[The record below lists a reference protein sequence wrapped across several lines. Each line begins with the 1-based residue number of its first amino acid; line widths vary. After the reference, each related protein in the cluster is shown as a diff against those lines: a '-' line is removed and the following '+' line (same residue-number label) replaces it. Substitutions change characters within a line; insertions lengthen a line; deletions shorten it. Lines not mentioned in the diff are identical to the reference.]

1 MGKGKSSSAPQY
13 TESKVTQTALPEY
26 AEPYVTRQFARGER
40 ESLMPYMPYGG
51 QRIAEFSPQEEVGL
65 SAVEGQFAQGTPW
78 EQQMG
83 AARTAG
89 IAGTPTLPGFTQP
102 GVMQQYMSPYMQN
115 VVDVQQREAR
125 RQADISR
132 KALEDQA
139 AAAGA
144 FGGYGYGTAVGEM
157 ERGLQEQLQGIQARG
172 LQDAYTAGLGQL
184 GAERAAQETAM
195 QRQLAASQQLG
206 AFGEARERGQMG
218 RTQALIDAGKQR
230 RGLRQES
237 LSMGY
242 QDYLNQL
249 AYPRQQLGFYG
260 QLLRGLPTQPGT
272 QVSSYQPQPSTMQQ
286 MLGLGL
292 GGLGLYGQLRG
303 QGAG

>member
-1 MGKGKSSSAPQY
+1 
-13 TESKVTQTALPEY
+13 
-26 AEPYVTRQFARGER
+26 
-40 ESLMPYMPYGG
+40 
-51 QRIAEFSPQEEVGL
+51 
-65 SAVEGQFAQGTPW
+65 
-78 EQQMG
+78 
-83 AARTAG
+83 
-89 IAGTPTLPGFTQP
+89 
-102 GVMQQYMSPYMQN
+102 
-115 VVDVQQREAR
+115 
-125 RQADISR
+125 
-132 KALEDQA
+132 
-139 AAAGA
+139 
-144 FGGYGYGTAVGEM
+144 
-157 ERGLQEQLQGIQARG
+157 
-172 LQDAYTAGLGQL
+172 
-184 GAERAAQETAM
+184 
-195 QRQLAASQQLG
+195 
-206 AFGEARERGQMG
+206 MG
-218 RTQALIDAGKQR
+218 RTQALIEAGKQR